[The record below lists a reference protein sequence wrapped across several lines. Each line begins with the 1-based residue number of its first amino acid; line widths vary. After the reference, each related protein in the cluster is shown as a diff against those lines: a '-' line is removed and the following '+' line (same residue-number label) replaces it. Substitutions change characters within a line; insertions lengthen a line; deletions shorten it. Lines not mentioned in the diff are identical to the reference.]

1 MRHYFKSIIITIASA
16 YIAYRL
22 VPTISIG
29 SDPKNILM
37 AIGGLWVISQIIN
50 PLFSLV
56 LLPINLLTFGLI
68 SLILNV
74 ALVFALLNFLP
85 GFTVL
90 AYDFA
95 GANIDGIILPPIAF
109 NQVTTI
115 ILVAA
120 IITFV
125 QKLLHLIFE

>member
-85 GFTVL
+85 DFTIL